1 MPDEQRI
8 ETARLILRPWRESD
22 ARALCAR
29 AGDSDIGPRAG
40 WLPHTSMDDS
50 RKAIREILAVPESY
64 AITIKSRPLANEP
77 VGSIGL
83 LVGSASELGIES
95 DEGEIGYWMGKPFWG
110 HGYMPEAVIAL
121 VRHAFVDLG
130 LRAVWCGWD
139 EGNEEGRTVQE
150 RAGLRSHHTR
160 RRKAPAG
167 GERTEHVTCITREE
181 WERGQDKDPTDS
193 STIDRQQREAADINE
208 HLPRIACIRSG
219 GQTGADR
226 GGLDAARDAG
236 IPICG
241 WCPKD
246 GLAEDMAEP
255 PGLLRDY
262 PELVE
267 SPSEGYVQRTAWN
280 VRDAHATLIV
290 APDGLEPKSGTAMTV
305 VFAHAYGRPVFVAKN
320 SGQMDEIDEW
330 LSKLGRGLTLNVA
343 GPRASKLPE
352 VYGITKD
359 VVARL
364 LERSAGD
371 A

>member
-1 MPDEQRI
+1 MADGQRI
-8 ETARLILRPWRESD
+8 ETERLILRPWREGD
-22 ARALCAR
+22 AKALRAR
-29 AGDSDIGPRAG
+29 AGDPGAQAKAG
-40 WLPHTSMDDS
+40 WLPHTSDEDGL
-50 RKAIREILAVPESY
+50 AAAREAPAAPEAYAV
-64 AITIKSRPLANEP
+64 TVKSRPLADEP
-77 VGSIGL
+77 VGSISLRIGA
-83 LVGSASELGIES
+83 ASDLGIPAT
-95 DEGEIGYWMGKPFWG
+95 EGEVGYWMAKPFWG
-110 HGYMPEAVIAL
+110 YGYMPEAVIAL
-121 VRHAFVDLG
+121 IRHAFANLG
-130 LRAVWCGWD
+130 LEAVWCGWD
-139 EGNEEGRTVQE
+139 EGNEQSREVQE
-150 RAGLRSHHTR
+150 TAGFRSHHTR
-160 RRKAPAG
+160 RRKAAAG
-167 GERTEHVTCITREE
+167 DEMTEHVTCITRDQ

-208 HLPRIACIRSG
+208 HVPRIARIRSG

-226 GGLDAARDAG
+226 GGLDAAREAG

-320 SGQMDEIDEW
+320 SGQMGEIEGW
-330 LSKLGRGLTLNVA
+330 LSRLGRGLTLNVA

-359 VVARL
+359 VVGRL
-364 LERSAGD
+364 LERSANGE
-371 A
+371 